1 MKKFLL
7 SFSLLSLALVGVGCG
22 DDEEQPQDETEQVD
36 VGPNL
41 NVSEYATDDEEDSA
55 KMDTDIGKKDDEDK
69 DADDEGDSEDSDEDT
84 EAEKDSEEQDD
95 ESEETGGTVSGDTLS
110 TTDFDLTVPSS
121 ATIAQVAG
129 SDQTEYFVTDCED
142 EDCFVTAD
150 AEDDDYTL
158 YVVTGNEADLKDG
171 ERFSD
176 IYKSTSADTVAGQS
190 VTFGTDAQH
199 PDGPGPNYA
208 YYRADEK
215 TGEFIWI
222 EVSYVEGE
230 GLEAAKETLENI
242 DWK

>member
-7 SFSLLSLALVGVGCG
+7 SFALLSLALVGVGCG
-22 DDEEQPQDETEQVD
+22 DDEEQPQDETEQVE

-41 NVSEYATDDEEDSA
+41 NVSEYAVDGDEDDSA
-55 KMDTDIGKKDDEDK
+55 KMDTDIGKDDEES
-69 DADDEGDSEDSDEDT
+69 DADGVDDSEDSDEDSD
-84 EAEKDSEEQDD
+84 EESDEDSSEPD
-95 ESEETGGTVSGDTLS
+95 ESSVNGDTLS
-110 TTDFDLTVPSS
+110 TSDFDLTVPSS
-121 ATIAQVAG
+121 ATIAQLAG
-129 SDQTEYFVTDCED
+129 SNQTEYFVTDCED
-142 EDCFVTAD
+142 KDCFVTAD

-158 YVVTGNEADLKDG
+158 YVLRGNESDLKNG

-176 IYKSTSADTVAGQS
+176 IYKSTSADTVGGES

-215 TGEFIWI
+215 TGDFVWI
-222 EVSYVEGE
+222 EVSYVEGT